1 MNIRS
6 CFALALAAA
15 MSWGTH
21 AQENILDVRQN
32 YGVGDVVTI
41 AGVVTSGANLGS
53 VRYVQDATAGVAVY
67 PGNDWSA
74 LGITPE
80 IGDSVVITGEISEF
94 NGLLEVGPDQLSMEW
109 VGAGYPLPEPQI
121 IAPGQLGEDLEG
133 SLVTIEAVQFEAGG
147 QTIEGNS
154 TYAFTGDLGSGVV
167 YFRNGHEMIG
177 SVMTGCPVNLTGVV
191 SQFSFTGDDGYQL
204 LPRQFGDFVAL
215 SGVCITTPVVQT
227 DMTQSSFVL
236 NWDTDVAGTSVVQYG
251 LDADLGQ
258 EASLEESV
266 TTHAV
271 TLEGLEAGAIYFAR
285 VMTVAGTDTVTS
297 LTSTYATVSNSS
309 GDMHVYFTGDIDAT
323 VATDEVAMSLG
334 TAMNDTIASWIASAQ
349 HTLDIAVYNFNNS
362 ALENALNAAAA
373 NGIQIR
379 YIYEGQNA
387 NFSLGALDDAIVTHP
402 RTDGEGSG
410 MHNKF
415 IVGDAD
421 HAETAFVL
429 TGSTNWT
436 TAQLNTD
443 LNNVIVLEDQSIA
456 RTYRMEF
463 EEMWGSSGMTPNEAN
478 SKFGAQKSDN
488 TPHQFLVGGSP
499 VEVYFSPTDGTN
511 ARIRERIYETDYDLE
526 FALLAFTRDDL
537 SEAVQEVGSTI
548 FVNPVGAIEQIN
560 TTGSEYETLI
570 AQGMQVYSH
579 QGVPHDL
586 HHKYCIIDQSQ
597 SASDPMVIT
606 GSHNWSSTAENVNDE
621 NTVIVHD
628 ARVANLYH
636 QEFRAIINAITGT
649 PDGIQ
654 REETQS
660 WIVMP
665 NPAQGNAWVR
675 GLSQGDVVRLL
686 DMGGREVSCGQSRV
700 ANDVRME
707 LEALPAGMYHVVV
720 ASTDGGLTT
729 RLLAIQ

>member
-1 MNIRS
+1 
-6 CFALALAAA
+6 
-15 MSWGTH
+15 
-21 AQENILDVRQN
+21 
-32 YGVGDVVTI
+32 
-41 AGVVTSGANLGS
+41 
-53 VRYVQDATAGVAVY
+53 
-67 PGNDWSA
+67 
-74 LGITPE
+74 
-80 IGDSVVITGEISEF
+80 
-94 NGLLEVGPDQLSMEW
+94 
-109 VGAGYPLPEPQI
+109 
-121 IAPGQLGEDLEG
+121 
-133 SLVTIEAVQFEAGG
+133 
-147 QTIEGNS
+147 
-154 TYAFTGDLGSGVV
+154 
-167 YFRNGHEMIG
+167 
-177 SVMTGCPVNLTGVV
+177 
-191 SQFSFTGDDGYQL
+191 
-204 LPRQFGDFVAL
+204 
-215 SGVCITTPVVQT
+215 
-227 DMTQSSFVL
+227 
-236 NWDTDVAGTSVVQYG
+236 
-251 LDADLGQ
+251 
-258 EASLEESV
+258 
-266 TTHAV
+266 
-271 TLEGLEAGAIYFAR
+271 
-285 VMTVAGTDTVTS
+285 
-297 LTSTYATVSNSS
+297 
-309 GDMHVYFTGDIDAT
+309 
-323 VATDEVAMSLG
+323 MSLG
-334 TAMNDTIASWIASAQ
+334 TSMNDTIASWIASAE

-362 ALENALNAAAA
+362 ALENALNEAAA

-421 HAETAFVL
+421 HTETAFVL

-463 EEMWGSSGMTPNEAN
+463 EEMWGSSGMMPDEAN

-597 SASDPMVIT
+597 AASDPMVIT
-606 GSHNWSSTAENVNDE
+606 GSHNWSSTAESVNDE

-636 QEFRAIINAITGT
+636 QEFRGIINAITGT
-649 PDGIQ
+649 PDGLDAT
-654 REETQS
+654 ETKS
-660 WIVMP
+660 WTLMP
-665 NPAQGNAWVR
+665 NPAREQVWVR
-675 GLSQGDVVRLL
+675 GLQAGDVVSLL
-686 DMGGREVSCGQSRV
+686 DMGGREVSCDQVRAS
-700 ANDVRME
+700 DVVQ
-707 LEALPAGMYHVVV
+707 LNLGVLSAGLYHVAVTSNV
-720 ASTDGGLTT
+720 GRVTT
-729 RLLAIQ
+729 SLLAVQ